1 MDIKPVTWSHS
12 SLKDFETCARKY
24 HEVKILKNYPREET
38 EATLYGTQL
47 HAVCEEYIKLDAPL
61 PPGFEF
67 LQDTLDV
74 LKNKPGRKLTEH
86 EMAVDIM
93 LRPCGFKSPDAW
105 ARGIADLL
113 IINDED
119 LTAWVFDYKSG
130 NDKYPDTDQ
139 LTLMSLMVFAHFPHI
154 RLVRSGLL
162 FVLRGTAVKHRV
174 ELHDAAEH
182 WWKYRERVAR
192 IEDCQRTGVWNPK
205 QSGLC
210 RRYCPVTSCEYNG
223 RR

>member
-1 MDIKPVTWSHS
+1 MDIKPVAWSFS

-24 HEVKILKNYPREET
+24 HEVKVLKRYPREET

-47 HAVCEEYIKLDAPL
+47 HSVCEEYIKLDAPL

-74 LKNKPGRKLTEH
+74 LKAKPGRKLTEH
-86 EMAVDIM
+86 EMAVDAQ

-105 ARGIADLL
+105 SRGIADLL

-130 NDKYPDTDQ
+130 SDKYPDTDQ

-174 ELHDAAEH
+174 ELSEATTH

-192 IEDCQRTGVWNPK
+192 IEDALRTGVWNPK

-210 RRYCPVTSCEYNG
+210 RKYCPVLECEFNG